1 MLPALET
8 IASRYPDQELCSLA
22 GDLKI
27 CVATLGAVWSAE
39 MREKAAT
46 VGSSLAPRAKSAA
59 IASVAENKL
68 RERATK
74 VQHPTETGLHN
85 TETNPQQPK
94 KQHSLVNTPPV
105 ADFDG
110 GSSFHRALQDLKDP
124 LIPVQGHGLITLTKL
139 IEKRDPET
147 MSNSSTL
154 LTIFR
159 ENLMHSDSYIYLAAI
174 NGLVAL
180 ASAIPREIIPT
191 LCQEYALLQ
200 GPPSRDDSTGFDK
213 ETGQLREK
221 FTRTREDR
229 IRLHSRSLELRM
241 KLGEA
246 LVKAVRDC
254 GDTLPQYS
262 DAVLAAILSNVCDS
276 DPMIRASSLSNLA
289 DVCSLL
295 KFSFGQIQNEVST
308 SWIGAR
314 VVLKSRGPD
323 SHVGRESSQIPIII
337 SFLTC

>member
-1 MLPALET
+1 MLAALET

-27 CVATLGAVWSAE
+27 CIATLGAVWSAE
-39 MREKAAT
+39 MKEKAAT
-46 VGSSLAPRAKSAA
+46 VGSSLAQRAKSAA
-59 IASVAENKL
+59 AHSVTEIKL
-68 RERATK
+68 GESVTK
-74 VQHPTETGLHN
+74 AQHPVEPRLDNTG
-85 TETNPQQPK
+85 TNPQQPK
-94 KQHSLVNTPPV
+94 EQHSLVNTSSV
-105 ADFDG
+105 ADIDRA
-110 GSSFHRALQDLKDP
+110 SSFHRALQDLKDP
-124 LIPVQGHGLITLTKL
+124 LLPVQGHGLITLTKL
-139 IEKRDPET
+139 IEKRNPET
-147 MSNSSTL
+147 MSNSSIL

-180 ASAIPREIIPT
+180 ASAMPGEIIPT

-213 ETGQLREK
+213 DTGQLRGK
-221 FTRTREDR
+221 ITNTREGGKQ
-229 IRLHSRSLELRM
+229 LHSRSLELKM

-308 SWIGAR
+308 LLGR
-314 VVLKSRGPD
+314 RGD
-323 SHVGRESSQIPIII
+323 
-337 SFLTC
+337 

>member
-22 GDLKI
+22 RDLKI
-27 CVATLGAVWSAE
+27 CIATLGAVWSAE
-39 MREKAAT
+39 MKEKAAT
-46 VGSSLAPRAKSAA
+46 VGNSLVAQRAKSAA
-59 IASVAENKL
+59 TQSLADNKL
-68 RERATK
+68 GESVIKA
-74 VQHPTETGLHN
+74 QHPIEPRLHN
-85 TETNPQQPK
+85 TGTNPQQPK
-94 KQHSLVNTPPV
+94 ERHSLVNTPPM
-105 ADFDG
+105 ADIDR
-110 GSSFHRALQDLKDP
+110 GSSFHHALQDLKDP
-124 LIPVQGHGLITLTKL
+124 LLPVQGHGLITLAKL

-147 MSNSSTL
+147 MSNSSIL

-180 ASAIPREIIPT
+180 ASIMPREIIPI

-200 GPPSRDDSTGFDK
+200 GPPSRDTFTGFDK
-213 ETGQLREK
+213 ETGQLRGK
-221 FTRTREDR
+221 ITKTREGGKQ
-229 IRLHSRSLELRM
+229 LHSRSLELRI

-254 GDTLPQYS
+254 GETLPQYS

-295 KFSFGQIQNEVST
+295 RFSFSQIQNEVS
-308 SWIGAR
+308 ALLER
-314 VVLKSRGPD
+314 RG
-323 SHVGRESSQIPIII
+323 G
-337 SFLTC
+337 